1 MVRASAKKLTPE
13 SPAPVRTKKVK
24 KVVINLEKVRWF
36 LRIGGLLVVLTMANA
51 SIQALVAQTQYQLA
65 DLQAELKTVDHQIGW
80 LQWELA
86 SRVAPQQLA
95 RQALKGKTRGDVERT
110 DDALSQLTPNLV
122 LPPSILI
129 VDPATTPTGNKVT
142 AKLHDLLAGVGRTM
156 AKGALSE

>member
-51 SIQALVAQTQYQLA
+51 SIQALVAQTQYQ
-65 DLQAELKTVDHQIGW
+65 LKTVDHQIGW

>member
-1 MVRASAKKLTPE
+1 MGLIGC
-13 SPAPVRTKKVK
+13 
-24 KVVINLEKVRWF
+24 INN
-36 LRIGGLLVVLTMANA
+36 GHA

-65 DLQAELKTVDHQIGW
+65 DPAELKTVDHQIGYSTGTG
-80 LQWELA
+80 QW
-86 SRVAPQQLA
+86 VAPQQLA